1 MVIVIHQASSTANAF
16 FYNERK
22 AKEGKATFYHSRNT
36 PSANPFIYNS
46 QHRFQ
51 IFKRIE
57 DLNTRVKNKGL
68 HISFNPTMNDM
79 IRLGEKGIRTEL
91 DNLMKQLGYGN
102 QPYFVYRHADIDRVH
117 FHIVSTRIDR
127 QTGKKIKDNFE
138 KDKVQKFIKE
148 LEQTYR
154 LTNDDPKEKI
164 NLKFTAYSKN
174 LKQNLENL
182 FTELN
187 RMDFITSKQMYNDAL
202 KLFHVEIRQVQKGHL
217 VFVTDGNENPIRHPI
232 KMSDFD
238 ERPRFYQSK
247 GKAEKI
253 VLANG
258 YTIDKSGNTIK
269 NYYGNSRMLVDLL
282 RLIPN
287 YSDKNSFRK
296 KKQMIKRKRNG
307 QSRC

>member
-1 MVIVIHQASSTANAF
+1 MVIVIHQATSTANAF

-36 PSANPFIYNS
+36 PSINPFIYS
-46 QHRFQ
+46 AQHRHQ

-57 DLNTRVKNKGL
+57 DSNTRVKNKGL

-91 DNLMKQLGYGN
+91 NNLMKHLGYGS
-102 QPYFVYRHADIDRVH
+102 QPYLVYRHSDIDRVH
-117 FHIVSTRIDR
+117 FHIVSTRIDK

-138 KDKVQKFIKE
+138 KEKVQKFIKD
-148 LEQTYR
+148 LEQTY
-154 LTNDDPKEKI
+154 LLKNDDPKEKI

-187 RMDFITSKQMYNDAL
+187 RMDFITNKQMYNDAL

-217 VFVTDGNENPIRHPI
+217 VFVTDGNGNPIRHPV
-232 KMSDFD
+232 KMSDFE
-238 ERPRFYQSK
+238 ERPKFYQSN
-247 GKAEKI
+247 GKSEK
-253 VLANG
+253 VKLTDANS
-258 YTIDKSGNTIK
+258 IDKSDNFRK
-269 NYYGNSRMLVDLL
+269 NRSGNSRMLVDLL
-282 RLIPN
+282 RLIPD
-287 YSDKNSFRK
+287 YSDKNRYRK
-296 KKQMIKRKRNG
+296 KKQLIKKRIG
-307 QSRC
+307 QKRL